1 MGPPKR
7 RKTYLDPGSSDSIP
21 KTTKWRLHNSSCNAS
36 QPVSPLHT
44 RAKDRIPQPAPS
56 PESSLRP
63 GHDQHGEERELS
75 SPEFFSDDCDEEMDD
90 GGASPEIFSFSDD
103 CDEDLRESASF
114 RMDDSATSSS
124 TPPQDSYA
132 FENVSSEGNDA
143 FYADLAE
150 PFNDDGTLT
159 RGDAYMMLLDVAVKY
174 GLSWTVIEAIQK
186 LFNNLLGKK
195 AFPESK
201 YLFKKLCGVD
211 ITDIVFHFYC
221 PHCKL
226 SLGETKGSL
235 EERRRFQA
243 ECQLCHS
250 KYLGRDL
257 VRSGS
262 FFVSLPIEKQLEF
275 VLSSKTAGT
284 AVMDSL
290 HNSSGSTSMS
300 DITDGSQYRVT
311 REKVGMAAHDL
322 TVTVNCDGS
331 PVFNSSKYSIW
342 PVQITLNELPP
353 LLRWKNVMMP
363 LLWYG
368 NEHPNMTLL
377 LEAFVIQLQKLN
389 RSGITWTFN
398 GTQICSKVF
407 CICCCADSPAR
418 AAMQHMMQFNGYFGC
433 SWCYH
438 PGNNI
443 DGTVKYCLSEPHPD
457 RTDEELVADMAA
469 ACHTGSTVK
478 GVKGPSPLINLPG
491 FSPVWSWC
499 PDYMHCVL
507 LGVSRQITELW
518 LSECG
523 MDYYCGS
530 PSTLKVI
537 NERLCSIK
545 MPECISRQPR
555 ALTVRKYWKA
565 SEWQYWLLYY
575 SMPCLSNVLPR
586 KYLEHWGLLVKGM
599 FLLLKDSVS
608 LLDVEHSAQF
618 LTEFVVGVEFL
629 YGQKNMTYNVH
640 QVLHIPKSVV
650 LFGPLW
656 AHSCF
661 SFEVNMGKL
670 LRLVSSSNGVALQIA
685 TRLLLHSSM
694 FALKALASD
703 YALSLIEAKAKKI
716 LGKIVPLGNGEAVS
730 YSFLRAHSALL
741 GFEAVEYKRINVSGA
756 IITSEKY
763 IRHIRI
769 NSTAV
774 ILADG
779 TYAKVKRIF
788 CCRHGS
794 TERYYIMSN
803 VYSVSALMPTEHIK
817 IAKQQ
822 YERLFEI
829 DEHAR
834 PCIYFAFGS
843 EELFCNL
850 INSYEWS

>member
-1 MGPPKR
+1 M
-7 RKTYLDPGSSDSIP
+7 
-21 KTTKWRLHNSSCNAS
+21 
-36 QPVSPLHT
+36 SPLHT

-56 PESSLRP
+56 PGSSLHPR
-63 GHDQHGEERELS
+63 HDQHGEERELS
-75 SPEFFSDDCDEEMDD
+75 SPEVFSDDCEEEMDD
-90 GGASPEIFSFSDD
+90 DGTSPEIFSFSDD
-103 CDEDLRESASF
+103 CDENLHDSASF
-114 RMDDSATSSS
+114 RMDDGATSPS

-132 FENVSSEGNDA
+132 SENVSSESNDT

-186 LFNNLLGKK
+186 FFNNLL
-195 AFPESK
+195 
-201 YLFKKLCGVD
+201 
-211 ITDIVFHFYC
+211 
-221 PHCKL
+221 
-226 SLGETKGSL
+226 
-235 EERRRFQA
+235 
-243 ECQLCHS
+243 
-250 KYLGRDL
+250 
-257 VRSGS
+257 
-262 FFVSLPIEKQLEF
+262 
-275 VLSSKTAGT
+275 
-284 AVMDSL
+284 
-290 HNSSGSTSMS
+290 
-300 DITDGSQYRVT
+300 
-311 REKVGMAAHDL
+311 
-322 TVTVNCDGS
+322 
-331 PVFNSSKYSIW
+331 
-342 PVQITLNELPP
+342 
-353 LLRWKNVMMP
+353 
-363 LLWYG
+363 
-368 NEHPNMTLL
+368 
-377 LEAFVIQLQKLN
+377 
-389 RSGITWTFN
+389 
-398 GTQICSKVF
+398 
-407 CICCCADSPAR
+407 DSPAR

-438 PGNNI
+438 PGNNV

-457 RTDEELVADMAA
+457 RTDEELVADMTA

-530 PSTLKVI
+530 PSTMKVI
-537 NERLCSIK
+537 NERLLSIN

-575 SMPCLSNVLPR
+575 SMPCLSNVLPK

-608 LLDVEHSAQF
+608 LLDIEHSARF

-640 QVLHIPKSVV
+640 QLLHIPKSVV

-685 TRLLLHSSM
+685 TRLLLHSSL
-694 FALKALASD
+694 FALKALATD
-703 YALSLIEAKAKKI
+703 YALSLIEAKSKKI
-716 LGKIVPLGNGEAVS
+716 VGKIVPLGNGEAVS
-730 YSFLRAHSALL
+730 NSFLRAHSALL

-763 IRHIRI
+763 IRHMGI

-794 TERYYIMSN
+794 TERFCIMSN
-803 VYSVSALMPTEHIK
+803 VYSVNALMPTEHIN